1 MANVA
6 FIGLGVM
13 GFPMAGHLTKA
24 HKVMVYNR
32 SPARAAAWVEKYG
45 NTSAP
50 TPAAASRGAEI
61 VFVCVGDDPDLRQ
74 VITGKD
80 GVLDGI
86 AKGAVIVDHTTASA
100 DIARELS
107 ALSTEKGVGFI
118 DAPVSGGQAGA
129 ENGQLTV
136 MCLSLIHI

>member
-24 HKVMVYNR
+24 HKITVYNR
-32 SPARAAAWVEKYG
+32 SPARAEAWVAKYG

-50 TPAAASRGAEI
+50 TPVAASKGAEI

-74 VITGKD
+74 VITGAD
-80 GVLDGI
+80 GVLAGI
-86 AKGAVIVDHTTASA
+86 AKGAVIVDHTTACTSRCQPWIAHFVAA
-100 DIARELS
+100 DDCSNHHVTWCCDHA
-107 ALSTEKGVGFI
+107 AT
-118 DAPVSGGQAGA
+118 
-129 ENGQLTV
+129 T
-136 MCLSLIHI
+136 